1 MSGRKTEMLGLFLG
15 VIAGGF
21 ALSWWN
27 KSRELKDNKTVDT
40 GEKTSDGQSIFEVTG
55 VGGVDSGKTVRGY
68 ELPDNIDDVK
78 LPITIIVKPNRD
90 LFLDLL
96 GGQTVRFESRLKDE
110 LVYKGKA
117 GGGVEGAYYIWYP
130 QLKDKALGI
139 A

>member
-1 MSGRKTEMLGLFLG
+1 MSKVASGIGIFLG
-15 VIAGGF
+15 VIAGGLAF
-21 ALSWWN
+21 SWY
-27 KSRELKDNKTVDT
+27 KTSRKPKDSKTIDT
-40 GEKTSDGQSIFEVTG
+40 GEKTSNGQAILEVTG

-78 LPITIIVKPNRD
+78 LPLTVIVKPNRD

-96 GGQTVRFESRLKDE
+96 GGQTVRFESRLKEE

-130 QLKDKALGI
+130 QLKENALGVV
-139 A
+139 